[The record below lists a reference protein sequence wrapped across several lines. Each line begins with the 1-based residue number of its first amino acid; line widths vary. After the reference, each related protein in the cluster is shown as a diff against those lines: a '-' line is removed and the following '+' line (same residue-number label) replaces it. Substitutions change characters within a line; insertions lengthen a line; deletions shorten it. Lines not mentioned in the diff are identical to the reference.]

1 MRILE
6 KRNIYLKL
14 DEMIRLNVPGDA
26 LELSEQLGV
35 SANTFLKSIEEMRG
49 MGAPILYN
57 GNLGHY
63 FYRESGQFLFGFIR
77 YN

>member
-1 MRILE
+1 MQILE

-14 DEMIRLNVPGDA
+14 DEIIRQHVPGDA
-26 LELSEQLGV
+26 LELSERLGL
-35 SANTFLKSIEEMRG
+35 SANSFLKAIEEMRG

-63 FYRESGQFLFGFIR
+63 FYREHGQFLFGFVL

>member
-1 MRILE
+1 MQILE

-14 DEMIRLNVPGDA
+14 DEMIRHNVPGDA
-26 LELSEQLGV
+26 VELSEQIGL
-35 SANTFLKSIEEMRG
+35 SPNTFLRSIEEMRG

-63 FYRESGQFLFGFIR
+63 FYRENGQFIFGFVR

>member
-1 MRILE
+1 MQILE

-14 DEMIRLNVPGDA
+14 DELIRRHVPGDA
-26 LELSEQLGV
+26 VELSGQLGL
-35 SANTFLKSIEEMRG
+35 SPNAFLRSIEEMRG

-63 FYRESGQFLFGFIR
+63 FYRENGQFIFGFVL

>member
-1 MRILE
+1 MQIIE

-14 DEMIRLNVPGDA
+14 DELIREHVPGDA
-26 LELSEQLGV
+26 LELSAQLGL
-35 SANTFLKSIEEMRG
+35 SANAFLNSIEEMRG

-63 FYRESGQFLFGFIR
+63 FYREHGQFIFGFVR

>member
-6 KRNIYLKL
+6 KQNIYLKL
-14 DEMIRLNVPGDA
+14 DELIRMNVPGDA
-26 LELSEQLGV
+26 MELSEHVGV
-35 SANTFLKSIEEMRG
+35 SMNTFLRSIEEMRSL
-49 MGAPILYN
+49 GAPILYN

-63 FYRESGQFLFGFIR
+63 FYRENGQFLFGFVR